1 MVLRYNAYYMENI
14 SDIPLSPKKLKE
26 QYYVDPEKFKQAI
39 KEYYKD
45 GECKEYLG
53 DCLNKIAEGLGYNP
67 KFINYC
73 VDEETEAL
81 TKRGWLKYDQITL
94 DDKILSYDVNTK
106 NLVWSNIIDVFVGH
120 HNDLM
125 FKLTNIGLDALVTPN
140 HKFVSLENGIKPIE
154 EFRTDDHLV
163 LMGSHVSDEN
173 QTEKYSN
180 EFVELVGWAVT
191 EGNYL
196 LGKRTNSV
204 QIFQKEGEK
213 ADRIRN
219 ILRLLKEDY
228 KEYNWTNPEIKCFRI
243 KGNTANQIVK
253 KAANKIVSMDFILD
267 LTQSQRMLLI
277 ETMIS
282 GDGWRRNSIKNKTN
296 WSYCQQNKE
305 HVDNFIA
312 LCTIAGLS
320 TSTHFN
326 TKLRGF
332 TKNPYYI
339 VNIFLEPKR
348 ACFFENVN
356 MYGGRAKAGGNRRNG
371 NTIPNTPTIPYDGA
385 IWCPQT
391 EYGTFV
397 CRRGKYVYVTGNSY
411 KEDMIGDAL
420 VKMFSALKRKKFN
433 VDSETS
439 PFGYFTTIAFH
450 AFINR
455 IKKEKKHHDT
465 LVEYRQ
471 RKYEEEMSSSEGHI
485 YVKPILDSTEEE
497 LVLE

>member
-1 MVLRYNAYYMENI
+1 METAI
-14 SDIPLSPKKLKE
+14 APKKAKE
-26 QYYVDPEKFKQAI
+26 QYYVDPEKFKKAI
-39 KEYYKD
+39 IDYYESGVCD
-45 GECKEYLG
+45 DYLG
-53 DCLNKIAEGLGYNP
+53 GCLNKIAEGLGYNG

-81 TKRGWLKYDQITL
+81 TERGWLKYDQITL
-94 DDKILSYDVNTK
+94 EDNILSYDVNTK
-106 NLVWSNIIDVFVGH
+106 NLVWSRILDVFVGEH
-120 HNDLM
+120 DDLM
-125 FKLTNIGLDALVTPN
+125 FKLDVIGLDALVTPN

-154 EFRTDDHLV
+154 EFKTNEHLV
-163 LMGSHVSDEN
+163 LMGSYVSDEN

-180 EFVELVGWAVT
+180 DFVQLIGWAAT

-213 ADRIRN
+213 ANRIRK
-219 ILRLLKEDY
+219 ILSNLNADY
-228 KEYNWTNPEIKCFRI
+228 KEYNWTNPEIKCFRL
-243 KGNTANQIVK
+243 KGDLANQIVE
-253 KAANKIVSMDFILD
+253 KAPQKVIGMDFILE
-267 LTQSQRMLLI
+267 LTQEQRMMLI

-282 GDGWRRNSIKNKTN
+282 GDGWRRNNNKNIETQTN
-296 WSYCQQNKE
+296 WSYCQKDKK
-305 HVDNFIA
+305 HIDNFIA

-320 TSTHFN
+320 TSTTLN

-332 TKNPYYI
+332 TKKPYYI
-339 VNIFLEPKR
+339 VNIFQDPKTD
-348 ACFFENVN
+348 CLFENVN
-356 MYGGRAKAGGNRRNG
+356 LHGGRAKAGGNRLNG
-371 NTIPNTPTIPYDGA
+371 NIISNTPTIPYNGA

-411 KEDMIGDAL
+411 KEEMIGDAL
-420 VKMFSALKRKKFN
+420 IKMFSALKRKKFD
-433 VDSETS
+433 VSTETS

-471 RKYEEEMSSSEGHI
+471 RKYEDELSSSEGHI
-485 YVKPILDSTEEE
+485 YVKPILDSTEEDPFFD
-497 LVLE
+497 